1 MPTAKLI
8 KPTTKNSSPM
18 RTGHARDNKPAEAY
32 ASPHTM
38 SGGKVTANAKE
49 IEVKRDPNTLSAM
62 EVSPRTKAM
71 NVSIGN
77 SGADDIKTS
86 GLETR
91 GNGAATKGRMARG
104 PMA

>member
-1 MPTAKLI
+1 MAKI
-8 KPTTKNSSPM
+8 E
-18 RTGHARDNKPAEAY
+18 NKPAEAY
-32 ASPHTM
+32 AKPHTM
-38 SGGKVTANAKE
+38 TGGKVTANAKE

-77 SGADDIKTS
+77 SGADDVKTS

>member
-1 MPTAKLI
+1 MAKI
-8 KPTTKNSSPM
+8 E
-18 RTGHARDNKPAEAY
+18 NKPAEDY
-32 ASPHTM
+32 APPHTM

-77 SGADDIKTS
+77 SGADDVKTTGIKI
-86 GLETR
+86 R
-91 GNGAATKGRMARG
+91 GTGAATKGVMARG

>member
-1 MPTAKLI
+1 MAKI
-8 KPTTKNSSPM
+8 E
-18 RTGHARDNKPAEAY
+18 NKPAEAY
-32 ASPHTM
+32 AKPHTM

-77 SGADDIKTS
+77 SGADDVKTS

-91 GNGAATKGRMARG
+91 GNGAATKGRIARG